1 MSKLGLCAH
10 VHGLQKFTGKADQDM
25 CIGLVPD
32 GKLGF

>member
-1 MSKLGLCAH
+1 MSKLGLCA
-10 VHGLQKFTGKADQDM
+10 LQKFTGKADQDM